1 VEDVVQDA
9 NEPDGRA
16 LGTVFMSGVAITQQR
31 WYRYWLSS
39 RSRKEAAEGRAFEP
53 ITNIDRGIATV
64 ILDAIEGR
72 LAHTM
77 TVVIAKQVRAIHGG
91 LGAIRRLRGTL
102 HGLARAS
109 VCLRVLMVGK

>member
-1 VEDVVQDA
+1 MQDA

-16 LGTVFMSGVAITQQR
+16 PGTVFMSGVAITEQR
-31 WYRYWLSS
+31 WYRYWLSN

-53 ITNIDRGIATV
+53 ITNIDNGIATV

-77 TVVIAKQVRAIHGG
+77 TVVIAKQVRAIHSRM
-91 LGAIRRLRGTL
+91 GAIRRLQGTL
-102 HGLARAS
+102 HDLARAS
-109 VCLRVLMVGK
+109 VCLRVLMLGK